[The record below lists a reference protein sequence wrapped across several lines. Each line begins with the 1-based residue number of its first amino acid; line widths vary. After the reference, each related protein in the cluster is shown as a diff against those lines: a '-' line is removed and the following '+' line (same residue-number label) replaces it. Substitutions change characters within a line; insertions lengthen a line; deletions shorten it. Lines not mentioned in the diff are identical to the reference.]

1 MCIQHMLQQSML
13 HCKRVKLARKNTP
26 TDSLKYTYCPEPPLK
41 VPMLGGLVDH
51 DDPGVYWND
60 ESES

>member
-1 MCIQHMLQQSML
+1 ML
-13 HCKRVKLARKNTP
+13 HCRWAKSAEKNKP
-26 TDSLKYTYCPEPPLK
+26 RDNLKNTYCPEPPLK

-51 DDPGVYWND
+51 DDAGVYWND

>member
-1 MCIQHMLQQSML
+1 MLQQSML
-13 HCKRVKLARKNTP
+13 HCKWANSAGKKTP
-26 TDSLKYTYCPEPPLK
+26 TDSLKDTYCPVTPLK

-51 DDPGVYWND
+51 DDAGVYWND